1 MFDRAGQSREVSTD
15 TPEELTAETFCRQAP
30 PRTIPSNLIRPD
42 PWLLGGVAILTIIVL
57 WVTFEVLRGADHQ
70 AFVLVTYAL
79 FVFLFFL
86 IGRRS
91 GRRFRDLLRNGV
103 AVQGVVKERGTK
115 SRELPKSTITFYYV
129 EIEFPGGEL
138 GPVKQTVPEA
148 DWHRLKES
156 SSVSVLRDPSGEN
169 GYLLVDILKLS

>member
-1 MFDRAGQSREVSTD
+1 MFDRVGQNREVSTD
-15 TPEELTAETFCRQAP
+15 TPAELTVEKFCRQTP
-30 PRTIPSNLIRPD
+30 PRTIPSNLTRTD
-42 PWLLGGVAILTIIVL
+42 PWLVGGVAVLTIIVL
-57 WVTFEVLRGADHQ
+57 WVTFEVLRGTGHQ

-91 GRRFRDLLRNGV
+91 GRRFQDLLRNGV
-103 AVQGVVKERGTK
+103 AIQGVVKERGTK
-115 SRELPKSTITFYYV
+115 SHELPKSTITFYYV

-148 DWHRLKES
+148 DWYRLKEAS
-156 SSVSVLRDPSGEN
+156 TVNVLHDPTGEN
-169 GYLLVDILKLS
+169 GYLLIDILKLS

>member
-1 MFDRAGQSREVSTD
+1 MFDRAGQSREVSPD
-15 TPEELTAETFCRQAP
+15 TPAELTAETFCRQPP
-30 PRTIPSNLIRPD
+30 PRTIPSNLTRPD
-42 PWLLGGVAILTIIVL
+42 PWLLGGVAVLTIIVL

-86 IGRRS
+86 IGRRG
-91 GRRFRDLLRNGV
+91 GRRFRYLLRSGV
-103 AVQGVVKERGTK
+103 ALQGVVKERGTK
-115 SRELPKSTITFYYV
+115 SRELSKSTITFYYV

-148 DWHRLKES
+148 DWYRLKES
-156 SSVSVLRDPSGEN
+156 STVNVLHDPTGEN